1 MTGAVLC
8 GLQKAQF
15 WYGFGYINGMNKKI
29 DDKEMNFSNPVYL
42 DANATEPLRPKARAA
57 MLEAADVTGN
67 PSSVHQAGRRAR
79 ALLEEARNT
88 LASRM
93 DVAPL
98 NCVFTAG
105 GTEANV
111 LAMHGLGQGRRFLV
125 GRTEH
130 DAVRK
135 GMPDG
140 ADVGWLEVDT
150 HGQVRLDLLEAALH
164 AGSTPAFVC
173 LMLANNETGVLHPLD
188 EVARLC
194 RQYGAHLH
202 VDAVQAA
209 GRMELSVEQC
219 GADSLACSGHK
230 MGGPKG
236 AGALLLRGPAPR
248 PLAPLFEGGG
258 QEQGRRGGTQ
268 PLPAIAGLVAALCD
282 GLDNPRDLAPLR
294 NRLEQAACAAGAVVC
309 GAGAP
314 RLGNTASLALAGRR
328 AQGQLMR
335 LDLDGVCVSAGSA
348 CSSGKVAFSHV
359 LDAMGLGELAG
370 QAIRVSLPWNTQE
383 ADVERFVQ
391 SYTRM
396 AAGAGLA
403 LA

>member
-1 MTGAVLC
+1 
-8 GLQKAQF
+8 
-15 WYGFGYINGMNKKI
+15 MNDKI
-29 DDKEMNFSNPVYL
+29 DGTDKGFSNLVYL
-42 DANATEPLRPKARAA
+42 DANATEPLRPAARNA
-57 MLEAADVTGN
+57 MLDAAEMVGN
-67 PSSVHQAGRRAR
+67 PSSVHHAGRRAR
-79 ALLEEARNT
+79 AVLEEARNT
-88 LASRM
+88 VAQRLG
-93 DVAPL
+93 VAPL
-98 NCVFTAG
+98 NCVFTSG

-135 GMPDG
+135 GVPDG
-140 ADVGWLEVDT
+140 ADMAWLEVDG
-150 HGQVRLDLLEAALH
+150 HGQVRLDLLEAALQTND
-164 AGSTPAFVC
+164 SPAFVC
-173 LMLANNETGVLHPLD
+173 LMLANNETGVLHPMA

-209 GRMELSVEQC
+209 GRMDLNVEES
-219 GADSLACSGHK
+219 GVDSLACSGHK

-248 PLAPLFEGGG
+248 ALAPLFEGGG

-268 PLPAIAGLVAALCD
+268 PLPAIAGLAAALCD
-282 GLDNPRDLAPLR
+282 ALDNPRDLAPLR
-294 NRLEQAACAAGAVVC
+294 NRLEQAAQAAGAVVC
-309 GAGAP
+309 GAGAAA
-314 RLGNTASLALAGRR
+314 RLGNTTSLVLPGRR

-359 LDAMGLGELAG
+359 LDAMGLGEAAG
-370 QAIRVSLPWNTQE
+370 QAIRVSLPWNVRE
-383 ADVERFVQ
+383 ADVERFVH

-396 AAGAGLA
+396 AAGAGLV
-403 LA
+403 LAG

>member
-1 MTGAVLC
+1 
-8 GLQKAQF
+8 
-15 WYGFGYINGMNKKI
+15 MNDKT
-29 DDKEMNFSNPVYL
+29 DDRAKDFPQPVYL
-42 DANATEPLRPKARAA
+42 DANATEPLRPQARAA
-57 MLEAADVTGN
+57 MLEAADLTGN
-67 PSSVHQAGRRAR
+67 PSSVHHAGRRAR
-79 ALLEEARNT
+79 AVLEEARNT
-88 LASRM
+88 VAHRLG
-93 DVAPL
+93 VAPL
-98 NCVFTAG
+98 NCVFTSG

-135 GMPDG
+135 GVPDG
-140 ADVGWLEVDT
+140 ADRAWLEVDS
-150 HGQVRLDLLEAALH
+150 HGQVRLDLLEAALS
-164 AGSTPAFVC
+164 APGAPAFVC
-173 LMLANNETGVLHPLD
+173 LMLANNETGVLHPMA

-194 RQYGAHLH
+194 RQHGAHLH

-209 GRMELSVEQC
+209 GRMAVNVEEL

-248 PLAPLFEGGG
+248 PLAPVFEGGG

-268 PLPAIAGLVAALCD
+268 PLPAIAGLAAALCD
-282 GLDNPRDLAPLR
+282 ALDNPRDLAPLR
-294 NRLEQAACAAGAVVC
+294 NRLEQAAQAAGALVC

-314 RLGNTASLALAGRR
+314 RLGNTASLVLPGRR

-335 LDLDGVCVSAGSA
+335 LDLDGLCVSAGSA

-359 LDAMGLGELAG
+359 LEAMGLGEQAG
-370 QAIRVSLPWNTQE
+370 QAIRVSLPWNVRE

-391 SYTRM
+391 SYARM
-396 AAGAGLA
+396 SAGAGLA
-403 LA
+403 LAQ

>member
-1 MTGAVLC
+1 MNEKTDDMA
-8 GLQKAQF
+8 K
-15 WYGFGYINGMNKKI
+15 GF
-29 DDKEMNFSNPVYL
+29 SQPVYL
-42 DANATEPLRPKARAA
+42 DANATEPLRPAARAA
-57 MLEAADVTGN
+57 MLDAAELTGN

-79 ALLEEARNT
+79 AVLEEARNT
-88 LASRM
+88 VAQRLG
-93 DVAPL
+93 VAPL
-98 NCVFTAG
+98 NCVFTSG

-135 GMPDG
+135 GVPDG
-140 ADVGWLEVDT
+140 ADVTWLEVDGS
-150 HGQVRLDLLEAALH
+150 GQVRLDLLEAALG
-164 AGSTPAFVC
+164 ADDSPAFVC
-173 LMLANNETGVLHPLD
+173 LMLANNETGVLHPVA

-194 RQYGAHLH
+194 RQHGAHLH

-209 GRMELSVEQC
+209 GRMELNVEES
-219 GADSLACSGHK
+219 GVDSLACSGHK

-268 PLPAIAGLVAALCD
+268 PLPAIAGLAAALCD
-282 GLDNPRDLAPLR
+282 ALDNPRDLAPLR
-294 NRLEQAACAAGAVVC
+294 NRLEQAACAAGAVAC
-309 GAGAP
+309 GAQAP
-314 RLGNTASLALAGRR
+314 RLGNTASLAFPGRR

-335 LDLDGVCVSAGSA
+335 LDLDGICVSAGSA

-359 LDAMGLGELAG
+359 LDAMGLGDLAG
-370 QAIRVSLPWNTQE
+370 QAIRVSLPWNVQE
-383 ADVERFVQ
+383 ADVDRFVQ
-391 SYTRM
+391 AYARM
-396 AAGAGLA
+396 AAGPSLVMAE
-403 LA
+403 

>member
-1 MTGAVLC
+1 
-8 GLQKAQF
+8 
-15 WYGFGYINGMNKKI
+15 MNKKT
-29 DDKEMNFSNPVYL
+29 DAWAKGFSQPVYL
-42 DANATEPLRPKARAA
+42 DANATEPLRPLARAA
-57 MLEAADVTGN
+57 MLEAAELTGN

-79 ALLEEARNT
+79 AVLEDARNT
-88 LASRM
+88 LAQRM
-93 DVAPL
+93 GVAPL
-98 NCVFTAG
+98 NCVFTSG

-135 GMPDG
+135 GAPDG
-140 ADVGWLEVDT
+140 ADVAWLEVDAS
-150 HGQVRLDLLEAALH
+150 GQVRLDLLEAALQTNE
-164 AGSTPAFVC
+164 SPAFVC
-173 LMLANNETGVLHPLD
+173 LMLANNETGVLHPMA

-194 RQYGAHLH
+194 RQHGAHLH

-209 GRMELSVEQC
+209 GRMALNVEEL

-248 PLAPLFEGGG
+248 PLVPLFDGGG
-258 QEQGRRGGTQ
+258 QEQGRRGGTP
-268 PLPAIAGLVAALCD
+268 PLPAIAGLAAALCD
-282 GLDNPRDLAPLR
+282 ALDTPRDLAPLR
-294 NRLEQAACAAGAVVC
+294 NRLEQAAQAVGAVVC

-314 RLGNTASLALAGRR
+314 RLGNTASLALPGRR

-335 LDLDGVCVSAGSA
+335 LDLDGICVSAGSA

-359 LDAMGLGELAG
+359 LDAMGLGDLAG
-370 QAIRVSLPWNTQE
+370 QAIRVSLPWSVAE
-383 ADVERFVQ
+383 ADVERFMQ
-391 SYTRM
+391 SYARM

-403 LA
+403 MVE

>member
-1 MTGAVLC
+1 MNEKTDDMA
-8 GLQKAQF
+8 K
-15 WYGFGYINGMNKKI
+15 GF
-29 DDKEMNFSNPVYL
+29 SQPVYL
-42 DANATEPLRPKARAA
+42 DANATEPLRPAALAA
-57 MLEAADVTGN
+57 MLDAAELTGN

-79 ALLEEARNT
+79 AVLEEARNT
-88 LASRM
+88 VAQRLG
-93 DVAPL
+93 VAPL
-98 NCVFTAG
+98 NCVFTSG

-135 GMPDG
+135 GVPDG
-140 ADVGWLEVDT
+140 ADVTWLEVDGS
-150 HGQVRLDLLEAALH
+150 GQVRLDLLEAALG
-164 AGSTPAFVC
+164 ADDSPAFVC
-173 LMLANNETGVLHPLD
+173 LMLANNETGVLHPVA

-194 RQYGAHLH
+194 RQHGAHLH

-209 GRMELSVEQC
+209 GRMELNVEES
-219 GADSLACSGHK
+219 GVDSLACSGHK

-268 PLPAIAGLVAALCD
+268 PLPAIAGLAAALCD
-282 GLDNPRDLAPLR
+282 ALDNPRDLAPLR
-294 NRLEQAACAAGAVVC
+294 NRLEQAACAAGAVAC
-309 GAGAP
+309 GAQAP
-314 RLGNTASLALAGRR
+314 RLGNTASLAFPGRR

-335 LDLDGVCVSAGSA
+335 LDLDGICVSAGSA

-359 LDAMGLGELAG
+359 LDAMGLGDLAG
-370 QAIRVSLPWNTQE
+370 QAIRVSLPWNVQE
-383 ADVERFVQ
+383 ADVDRFVQ
-391 SYTRM
+391 AYARM
-396 AAGAGLA
+396 AAGTGLVMA
-403 LA
+403 E